1 MIRAIRGFS
10 FLFGVSSWSV
20 KNLPPYNRHNQTTA
34 GQNPA
39 AGRKLQMLSIRPA
52 HAGDVSALNALIREL
67 AEFEHLPVSVTD
79 AALMRDGFGER
90 PRFRALMAEWDGQP
104 AGYAFFFDYYSTF
117 EGRAG
122 IFLEDIY
129 VREPFR
135 RKKIG
140 YALLARVAA
149 IALEENCFGVRW
161 QVLDWNTPAIEFY
174 RRIGADFL
182 DEWKTVSL
190 DGDAM
195 ERMAES
201 AR

>member
-1 MIRAIRGFS
+1 
-10 FLFGVSSWSV
+10 
-20 KNLPPYNRHNQTTA
+20 
-34 GQNPA
+34 
-39 AGRKLQMLSIRPA
+39 MLSIRPA
-52 HAGDVSALNALIREL
+52 HAEDVSALNALIREL

-79 AALMRDGFGER
+79 DALLRDGFGER
-90 PRFRALMAEWDGQP
+90 PRFRALMAEWDGKP

-129 VREPFR
+129 VRERFR
-135 RKKIG
+135 GKKIG
-140 YALLARVAA
+140 STLLARVAA
-149 IALEENCFGVRW
+149 IAKEQKCFGVRW
-161 QVLDWNTPAIEFY
+161 QVLDWNAPAIEFY
-174 RRIGADFL
+174 RKIGAEFL

-201 AR
+201 AK